1 MDEGLKIR
9 LVGAVVL
16 LAILAIAWPFL
27 FDSAEEIQLSKES
40 QIPQPPAVQEWQA
53 EQRQKPDD
61 SKIGWPN
68 KTETADNGDLAGEDI
83 DTAAEDVAQ
92 SSDVEQK
99 TEEAPVSSPVLR
111 DAWSVKVATLSDV
124 DNGNKLVEK
133 LIKDGFRAYGRQGE
147 GDEGPLMRVYV
158 GPKFDKRRADSI
170 KLKIDKQYSVKSLV
184 VKYTPEEA

>member
-40 QIPQPPAVQEWQA
+40 QIPKPPAVQEWQA
-53 EQRQKPDD
+53 EQREKPDD
-61 SKIGWPN
+61 NKIGWPN
-68 KTETADNGDLAGEDI
+68 TADKPVNGNFEGEKQ
-83 DTAAEDVAQ
+83 DVAPEAKIP
-92 SSDVEQK
+92 SVDVDQ
-99 TEEAPVSSPVLR
+99 TSPVLR

-124 DNGNKLVEK
+124 ANGNKLVEK
-133 LIKDGFRAYGRQGE
+133 LIKDGFRAYGRQGS
-147 GDEGPLMRVYV
+147 GDEGPVMRVYV

-184 VKYTPEEA
+184 VKYTPEET